1 MIKDIADAAQ
11 AVKMLTENF
20 RTYFGRKQARFKAGS
35 H

>member
-20 RTYFGRKQARFKAGS
+20 RFILEENRQDLRQVS